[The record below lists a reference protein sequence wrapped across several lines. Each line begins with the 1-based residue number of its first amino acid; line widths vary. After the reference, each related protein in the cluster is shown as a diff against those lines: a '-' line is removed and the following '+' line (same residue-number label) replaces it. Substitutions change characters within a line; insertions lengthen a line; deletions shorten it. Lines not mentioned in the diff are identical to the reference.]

1 MKQISLRSYYLFAL
15 WLPLI
20 VPAIFWVID
29 LYGNPGIVRAIFFF
43 LYASVLF
50 GEIQYLI
57 FVLLIT
63 YKYFNKNFIEL
74 KKFILKTPV
83 YFMAICLVTN
93 SFFFIIVQ
101 PSHNNSYNTFSTILL
116 CSSIVSI
123 FVLIFGYL
131 YVGFSFLLCYFLK
144 ILKII
149 KE

>member
-1 MKQISLRSYYLFAL
+1 MKQISLRNYYLFAL
-15 WLPLI
+15 WLPII

-50 GEIQYLI
+50 GGIQYLI

-63 YKYFNKNFIEL
+63 YKFFNKNFIEL

-93 SFFFIIVQ
+93 SFF
-101 PSHNNSYNTFSTILL
+101 LL
-116 CSSIVSI
+116 
-123 FVLIFGYL
+123 
-131 YVGFSFLLCYFLK
+131 
-144 ILKII
+144 
-149 KE
+149 